1 MKFGL
6 KLLDQVNISHFA
18 HIISTV
24 TKLCSKS
31 ANDKSCILKL
41 TTESMYFILTEFAS
55 NNAGSGGLGRSSF
68 WMNIDPK
75 SIFDFYIAEG
85 KSPDENFILLE
96 IQPDILNQTLKSNP
110 NVKMV
115 RIKLTKRK
123 TTCLTVELDLH
134 SMSSKINSRTITHDI
149 PIKVLSTSKQNDDFQ
164 EPSIER
170 TTLSI
175 EMPPLKILK
184 HMIERMKCLSDFV
197 YLDATNKGTLTL
209 KIEADAVSVC
219 SYFRNLINL
228 PVNAQANNRTLR
240 DDNEIESSVRL
251 SLKKLN
257 EFINSLQFQ
266 PSKII
271 CNFVDQR
278 YAHFFVV
285 HDDDLVLQYLISSV
299 LS

>member
-115 RIKLTKRK
+115 SRS
-123 TTCLTVELDLH
+123 CNSH
-134 SMSSKINSRTITHDI
+134 SLFRNKIVLFKKKGSNKINKT
-149 PIKVLSTSKQNDDFQ
+149 
-164 EPSIER
+164 
-170 TTLSI
+170 
-175 EMPPLKILK
+175 
-184 HMIERMKCLSDFV
+184 
-197 YLDATNKGTLTL
+197 
-209 KIEADAVSVC
+209 
-219 SYFRNLINL
+219 
-228 PVNAQANNRTLR
+228 
-240 DDNEIESSVRL
+240 
-251 SLKKLN
+251 
-257 EFINSLQFQ
+257 
-266 PSKII
+266 
-271 CNFVDQR
+271 
-278 YAHFFVV
+278 
-285 HDDDLVLQYLISSV
+285 
-299 LS
+299 